1 MKLRVL
7 ARLIEIQ
14 RVLVRHGLDEFVR
27 ATHLYR
33 PLRFLFLL
41 SPWTWAVRRR
51 DEPRAVRLR
60 EALQELGPI
69 FVKFGQALSTRRDLL
84 PAGHRRGARQAAGP
98 RAALRRPHRARHHR
112 GSLRPRR
119 RAGVLDVRRT
129 AAGRRVDRAGARRRA
144 PARGHTQRRQDARGR
159 GQGAAARHARGDRAR
174 PRGAAR
180 AGTFRAATTGKAAG
194 ACGPSKWCA
203 STRRPSSTSST

>member
-33 PLRFLFLL
+33 PLRFVFLL

-84 PAGHRRGARQAAGP
+84 PIDIAEELAKLQDRVPPFDGRIARRIVEDAYG
-98 RAALRRPHRARHHR
+98 RAAE
-112 GSLRPRR
+112 
-119 RAGVLDVRRT
+119 
-129 AAGRRVDRAGARRRA
+129 
-144 PARGHTQRRQDARGR
+144 
-159 GQGAAARHARGDRAR
+159 
-174 PRGAAR
+174 
-180 AGTFRAATTGKAAG
+180 
-194 ACGPSKWCA
+194 
-203 STRRPSSTSST
+203 